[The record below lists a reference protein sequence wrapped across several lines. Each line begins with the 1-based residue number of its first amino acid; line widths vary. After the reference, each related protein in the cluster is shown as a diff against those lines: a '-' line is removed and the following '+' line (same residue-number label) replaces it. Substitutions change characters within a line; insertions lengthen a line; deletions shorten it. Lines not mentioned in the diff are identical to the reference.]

1 MMPVFIYCVLASHS
15 PFLWSE
21 LEFMKDFLG
30 DEGCRGA
37 LGYTWVT
44 FHSALTFILTRFA
57 GLEPQVCGGIAWGG
71 LGGGRA
77 AWTILL
83 TWGPSHASPPPPHT
97 HKYGLGVCI
106 WMHPVNGTGNS
117 PVSGTADPRSS
128 QTGQV
133 IRGLH

>member
-57 GLEPQVCGGIAWGG
+57 GLEPQYDD
-71 LGGGRA
+71 A
-77 AWTILL
+77 AFDEV
-83 TWGPSHASPPPPHT
+83 GSP
-97 HKYGLGVCI
+97 GFISALQDAVF
-106 WMHPVNGTGNS
+106 
-117 PVSGTADPRSS
+117 
-128 QTGQV
+128 
-133 IRGLH
+133 